1 MKIIGGNNMHV
12 GAINNYSFT
21 SRRHRTSPRDAQ
33 GKIVRENPVDSQPL
47 QKSGM
52 SSGAKGLALAMMM
65 IPAAATVV
73 PNLTSCNANAEAYS
87 YCEGC
92 GCDTCGEPQIIH
104 GDTIHWH
111 DTIPVPGSTDTIYIK
126 PNYESPVIDT
136 LNSILN
142 NLGIVPGE
150 DVPVLIKYIDELDTK
165 YNKHLFNGQAS
176 SKDIVVYNTKK
187 YGWDD
192 YTGAFNMDEMLAD
205 KSMVML
211 TLAKDG
217 NLYAQKWVAKPGVSN
232 PQAISDYRP
241 TDVAYKL
248 ANADAGNVIKWIEH
262 NQDGNFVYDGVIE
275 KGAIPNSVQLTN
287 GYNTTWRWTNIEGE
301 RRPVPKSK

>member
-1 MKIIGGNNMHV
+1 MHV

-21 SRRHRTSPRDAQ
+21 SRQHRTSPRDSQ
-33 GKIVRENPVDSQPL
+33 GKIKRADNPQPPEVP
-47 QKSGM
+47 SET
-52 SSGAKGLALAMMM
+52 SNGAKAAMYLLMATPIALGVQSGLG
-65 IPAAATVV
+65 
-73 PNLTSCNANAEAYS
+73 
-87 YCEGC
+87 GC
-92 GCDTCGEPQIIH
+92 TKILNYDIDMNCCCDTCPQPSVVP
-104 GDTIHWH
+104 GDTIYWH
-111 DTIPVPGSTDTIYIK
+111 DTIPIPGSTDTIYIK